1 MKILHSSDWHLGKS
15 LYTKAD
21 RHTEHRAFFDWL
33 LNNINE
39 QNIELLIVAG
49 DIFDTS
55 APSIQSQKMYYDF
68 LVRVRNTS
76 CRKVIVVGGNH
87 DSASFLNAPKDILA
101 ALDVTVVGAID
112 EQTEDEIIVVND
124 ADGKPALI
132 VCAVP
137 FLRERDVSRFVEGE
151 AYSDRSKR
159 VNESIRRHYEKIA
172 ALAVQKREEI
182 GRNIPIIATGHMSV
196 GIKSEGDEEV
206 RDTYI
211 GNIEAVSADIFP
223 ATFDYVALGHYHIAS
238 APKPHIRY
246 CGSPIPMGFGEAGQ
260 TKLVYILE
268 FNPDL
273 KIKSLEIP
281 VFQQLESIKGDKEI
295 IKNRIDELKANDS
308 SIWIEVTYNGSDS
321 FPNLVEWLDELTAQ
335 SKIEVLK
342 KQTAFNLQVYLTS
355 DDTTYSLDELSPELV
370 FEKLL
375 EKKGYS
381 DEHKEELRQTYNE
394 IISGINIE
402 A

>member
-21 RHTEHRAFFDWL
+21 RHTEHSAFFDWL
-33 LNNINE
+33 LNSISE

-124 ADGKPALI
+124 SDGKPALI

-151 AYSDRSKR
+151 AYSDRSKK
-159 VNESIRRHYEKIA
+159 VNDSIRRHYEKIA
-172 ALAVQKREEI
+172 ALAEQKRSEI
-182 GRNIPIIATGHMSV
+182 GKNIPIIATGHMSV
-196 GIKSEGDEEV
+196 GIKSEGDDEV

-211 GNIEAVSADIFP
+211 GNIEAVSTDIFP
-223 ATFDYVALGHYHIAS
+223 ATFQYVALGHYHIPS
-238 APKPHIRY
+238 VLKKHIRY

-260 TKLVYILE
+260 TKLVYMLE

-273 KIKSLEIP
+273 KIETLEIP
-281 VFQQLESIKGDKEI
+281 VFQQLESIKGDKEL
-295 IKNRIDELKANDS
+295 IKNRIEELKARKN
-308 SIWIEVTYNGSDS
+308 SIWIEVTYNGKEFFSNLSD
-321 FPNLVEWLDELTAQ
+321 WLDEITAD
-335 SKIEVLK
+335 SNIEVLK
-342 KQTAFNLQVYLTS
+342 RQTEFNLQIYLSS
-355 DDTTYSLDELSPELV
+355 DDTTYSLDELKPEMV

-375 EKKGYS
+375 EKSNKPDDDRLY
-381 DEHKEELRQTYNE
+381 LRQLYNE
-394 IISGINIE
+394 ILYGINNE

>member
-211 GNIEAVSADIFP
+211 GNIEAVSTDIFP

-295 IKNRIDELKANDS
+295 IKKRIEELKASKN
-308 SIWIEVTYNGSDS
+308 SIWIEVTYNGKESFSNLSD
-321 FPNLVEWLDELTAQ
+321 WLDELTAE
-335 SKIEVLK
+335 SNIEVIK
-342 KQTAFNLQVYLTS
+342 RQTEFNLQVYLSS
-355 DDTTYSLDELSPELV
+355 DDTTYSLDELKPEMV

-375 EKKGYS
+375 EKSNKS
-381 DEHKEELRQTYNE
+381 DEDRVYLRQLYNE
-394 IISGINIE
+394 ILYGINNE

>member
-1 MKILHSSDWHLGKS
+1 
-15 LYTKAD
+15 
-21 RHTEHRAFFDWL
+21 
-33 LNNINE
+33 
-39 QNIELLIVAG
+39 
-49 DIFDTS
+49 
-55 APSIQSQKMYYDF
+55 
-68 LVRVRNTS
+68 
-76 CRKVIVVGGNH
+76 VVGGNH

-124 ADGKPALI
+124 ADDKPALI

-172 ALAVQKREEI
+172 ALAVQKRREI

-196 GIKSEGDEEV
+196 GSKNTGDNDV

-223 ATFDYVALGHYHIAS
+223 DTFEYVALGHYHIAS
-238 APKPHIRY
+238 SPKPHIRY

-273 KIKSLEIP
+273 KIESLEIP
-281 VFQQLESIKGDKEI
+281 VFQHLESIKGDKDF
-295 IKNRIDELKANDS
+295 IKKRIEELKANDN

-321 FPNLVEWLDELTAQ
+321 FPNLVEWLDELTAE

-342 KQTAFNLQVYLTS
+342 KQTEFNLQVYLTS